1 LAELTALAQIP
12 WLDLRGPTSKGERGG
27 GTGRKD
33 KGREDGRR
41 WDLLLRRG
49 EGVEGEK
56 ERGGFAPKPKTKL
69 LPWWCILNA

>member
-12 WLDLRGPTSKGERGG
+12 WLDLRGPTSNGERG

-49 EGVEGEK
+49 GEWKEKRRGEGLPPNLK
-56 ERGGFAPKPKTKL
+56 PNFSHGGVF
-69 LPWWCILNA
+69 

>member
-49 EGVEGEK
+49 GSGRRKGEGRVC
-56 ERGGFAPKPKTKL
+56 PQT
-69 LPWWCILNA
+69 

>member
-33 KGREDGRR
+33 KGREDGKSGRR
-41 WDLLLRRG
+41 KG
-49 EGVEGEK
+49 EGRVC
-56 ERGGFAPKPKTKL
+56 PQT
-69 LPWWCILNA
+69 